1 MDNIHHIP
9 IEKTP
14 VRQLPYVF
22 GQCRCNLVHPAET
35 IAGLRQHVQRWWGER
50 SQELTQK
57 LVRWP
62 IIPRICSGYIHLLV
76 LNVGNGWEWGL
87 LEWLLLVIMDHSR
100 RFPAFSTRKFRYNGD
115 SLIIRI
121 LFFGEYDKT
130 VFFFLSWWQLNCF
143 QSQCPNS
150 VLGDSPRWTL
160 LFESMSIGAIY
171 R

>member
-1 MDNIHHIP
+1 MYICPWIISIIFPLKKLRYASYP
-9 IEKTP
+9 IF
-14 VRQLPYVF
+14 F

-57 LVRWP
+57 WVRWP

-87 LEWLLLVIMDHSR
+87 LEWGLLEWLLLVIMDHSR
-100 RFPAFSTRKFRYNGD
+100 RFPAFSTSKFRYNWD

-130 VFFFLSWWQLNCF
+130 VFLKK
-143 QSQCPNS
+143 
-150 VLGDSPRWTL
+150 
-160 LFESMSIGAIY
+160 
-171 R
+171 